1 MNSTHGTYFLGIDI
15 GSTTIKLVVAD
26 ETFRTVFGRYRRHH
40 SDIKNTLLSLAS
52 EARKELGDFSF
63 RAMITGSGGLSLAN
77 WVGVPFVQEVIAVSD
92 SIEKFAP
99 RTNVA
104 IEIGGEDAK
113 IIYFTNTIEQ
123 RMNGICA
130 GGTGSFIDQMATL
143 LDTDADG
150 LNELA
155 KNHTVIYPIAARCG
169 VFAKSDLQPLINE
182 GTARADLAASIFQAI
197 VSQIISGLA
206 CGKPIRGNIAFLGGP
221 LHFLSEL
228 RARFVDVLKLSP
240 SQIITPEEGHLFAA
254 LGAAIRAET
263 EGAETDIAR
272 LIDNLLEQQELPF
285 EISRLAPLFSTRDE
299 YDTFRARHSTHIVPK
314 GILSEYEG
322 DCFFGLDAGS
332 TTTKAVLIGA
342 AGEVL
347 HTFYKS
353 NEGSPLNVARE
364 ALAEIYAALPPTA
377 TVRYSCVTGYGEG
390 LLKTALR
397 ADMGEIETVAHYRA
411 AAFFDPAVD
420 FILDIGG
427 QDMKCLRIK
436 NGIIDTVLLNEAC
449 SAGCG
454 SFLETFA
461 RSLDLPIDE
470 FAQNSLFAENPVDL
484 GSRCTVFMNSRVKQ
498 AQKEGADVADISAGL
513 AYSVIKNALQK
524 VIKITDP
531 AEMGKNIVV
540 QGGTF
545 YNEAAL
551 RAFELVSEREA
562 IRPDIAGL
570 MGAFGAALL
579 ARERFS
585 PGRMGEQSAA
595 KRTTAPRIKTTLLSS
610 SELQALKTATSHTR
624 CKSCENNCLLTINN
638 FSGLLPEPKAK
649 KSKNAKGRKNKPASN
664 EKGAGD
670 ASHAEGI
677 GQDPTARPARQSREK
692 GGAKGS
698 ENRFISGNRCER
710 GIGKTTQNSELP
722 NLYAAKYERVFAY
735 ESLAEADAPRGRV
748 GLPRVMNMYENYP
761 LWHTFFTELGYRV
774 ELSPRSSRALY
785 ESGMESIPS
794 ESECYPAKLAHGHI
808 MALLASGVKYIFYP
822 CIAFE
827 QEVVCGADK
836 TYNCP
841 IVTSY
846 PENIKNNVEEIAKIR
861 FENPFFNLAD
871 EKSLMKRIVEEFP
884 GLPAAEVRD
893 ALKKALAE
901 QARYR
906 EDVRRMGDEAVNYIE
921 RNGLTAVVLAG
932 RPYHIDPEINHG
944 IPELI
949 TSYGIPVISDDAIA
963 HLGEIERPLG
973 VRDQWAYHSRMYAAA
988 YWTRARMDV
997 ELIQLNSFGCGL
1009 DAVTADEVQEILEAA
1024 GKIFTLLK
1032 IDEVTNLGSA
1042 RIRIRSLFAARAARY
1057 KNLDGEGA
1065 TGFERTRGKLNVYS
1079 GVKPAPRPPRIV
1091 FTEEM
1096 RKKHT
1101 IICPQMTPM
1110 HFDIIKDAFLSEG
1123 YNLVVMPAMDRA
1135 CIDTG
1140 LKYVNNDAC
1149 YPALI
1154 VVGQVI
1160 NALKSGEY
1168 DLENVSVMMS
1178 QTGGGCRASNYIA
1191 FIRKAF
1197 AKAGLSHVPVISF
1210 NALGLEKNPGFKFTP
1225 GLINKA
1231 MQGLIYG
1238 DLLSR
1243 VLYRTRPYEAVA
1255 GTANA
1260 LYEHWNERCQAAVRR
1275 GNLGEFKRNV
1285 YEIVEDFDSM
1295 PLREIEKP
1303 RVGVVGEIL
1312 VKYHPTANNDI
1323 VTLLEN
1329 EGAEAV
1335 VPDLTDFILYNG
1347 YNAGVL
1353 HRYLGGTKALS
1364 IGGAL
1369 GVRFIEMYRKHMRR
1383 ALEKSA
1389 RFTAPID
1396 IAEMAEL
1403 AKPIV
1408 SVCNITG
1415 EGWFLTAEMVE
1426 LIQTGVN
1433 NIVCTQPFACLPN
1446 HVVGKGIIK
1455 NLHNNYPDSNIVAVD
1470 YDPGASEV
1478 NQLNRIKLML
1488 SAARRRAKHAMND
1501 AGAVSDA
1508 SAPRVTAD
1516 TFREQDIPSK
1526 GAAKV

>member
-1 MNSTHGTYFLGIDI
+1 MTTYFLGIDI

-26 ETFRTVFGRYRRHH
+26 ENFRTVFGRYRRHH
-40 SDIKNTLLSLAS
+40 SDIKNTLLALAA
-52 EARKELGDFSF
+52 EAKEELGNFSF
-63 RAMITGSGGLSLAN
+63 RAMITGSGGLSLAD
-77 WVGVPFVQEVIAVSD
+77 WAGVPFVQEVIAVSD
-92 SIEKFAP
+92 SIERFAP
-99 RTNVA
+99 QTNVA

-113 IIYFTNTIEQ
+113 IIYFSNTIEQ

-143 LDTDADG
+143 LNTDAEG

-155 KNHTVIYPIAARCG
+155 KSHTVIYPVAARCG

-182 GTARADLAASIFQAI
+182 GTARSDLAASIFQAI

-228 RARFVDVLKLSP
+228 RARFIDVLKLSP
-240 SQIITPEEGHLFAA
+240 EQIVTPEEGHLFAA
-254 LGAAIRAET
+254 LGAAIRAES
-263 EGAETDIAR
+263 EGAETDIAG
-272 LIDNLLEQQELPF
+272 LIDNLLDKQELPF
-285 EISRLAPLFSTRDE
+285 EIARLEPLFASREEYDAFRERHAGQSIVRAPLADYS
-299 YDTFRARHSTHIVPK
+299 
-314 GILSEYEG
+314 G

-342 AGEVL
+342 DGELL
-347 HTFYKS
+347 HSFYES
-353 NEGSPLNVARE
+353 NEGSPLNVARK
-364 ALAEIYAALPPTA
+364 ALAEVYAALPPQA
-377 TVRYSCVTGYGEG
+377 KIRYSCVTGYGEG
-390 LLKTALR
+390 LLKSALHI
-397 ADMGEIETVAHYRA
+397 DHGEIETVAHYRA

-436 NGIIDTVLLNEAC
+436 NGVIDTVLLNEAC

-461 RSLDLPIDE
+461 RSLDLPINE
-470 FAQNSLFAENPVDL
+470 FAENSLFAENPVDL

-498 AQKEGADVADISAGL
+498 AQKEGASVADISAGL

-531 AEMGKNIVV
+531 AQMGKRVVV

-545 YNEAAL
+545 HNEAVL

-562 IRPDIAGL
+562 IRPEIAGL

-579 ARERFS
+579 ARERFR
-585 PGRMGEQSAA
+585 PRMKS
-595 KRTTAPRIKTTLLSS
+595 TLLNAES
-610 SELQALKTATSHTR
+610 LAALHVDTSHTR
-624 CKSCENNCLLTINN
+624 CKACENNCLLTINKFAGDSPPN
-638 FSGLLPEPKAK
+638 PHELFEKSSTKTFAESAQSADSHEGVKGTLSPCGGAGAEPPRT
-649 KSKNAKGRKNKPASN
+649 NPAS
-664 EKGAGD
+664 K
-670 ASHAEGI
+670 
-677 GQDPTARPARQSREK
+677 
-692 GGAKGS
+692 
-698 ENRFISGNRCER
+698 FISGNRCER
-710 GIGKTTQNSELP
+710 GSGEKAENSDLP
-722 NLYAAKYERVFAY
+722 NLYAAKYKRVFDY
-735 ESLAEADAPRGRV
+735 EPLSAADAKRGTV

-761 LWHTFFTELGYRV
+761 LWFTFFTELGYRV
-774 ELSPRSSRALY
+774 ELSPKSSRALY

-808 MALLASGVKYIFYP
+808 MALIERGVKYIFYP

-827 QEVVCGADK
+827 REIVCGADK

-846 PENIKNNVEEIAKIR
+846 PENIKNNVEEIAGVR
-861 FENPFFNLAD
+861 FENPFFNLGD
-871 EKSLMKRIVEEFP
+871 EKSLVKRMVEEFSDI
-884 GLPAAEVRD
+884 PAAEVRA

-901 QARYR
+901 QEKYR
-906 EDVRRMGDEAVNYIE
+906 ADVRQMGDEAVNYIE
-921 RNGLTAVVLAG
+921 RHGLTAVVLAG

-949 TSYGIPVISDDAIA
+949 TSYGVPVLSDDAVA
-963 HLGEIERPLG
+963 HLKEVERPLG
-973 VRDQWAYHSRMYAAA
+973 VRDQWAYHSRLYAAA
-988 YWTRARMDV
+988 FWARNRADIEM
-997 ELIQLNSFGCGL
+997 IQLTSFGCGL
-1009 DAVTADEVQEILEAA
+1009 DAVTADEVQEILEAT

-1042 RIRIRSLFAARAARY
+1042 RIRIRSLFAAR
-1057 KNLDGEGA
+1057 GA
-1065 TGFERTRGKLNVYS
+1065 KDTEHVPGTFDSMKSFSRSLRPMR
-1079 GVKPAPRPPRIV
+1079 KPKPRPPRIV
-1091 FTEEM
+1091 FTQAM
-1096 RKKHT
+1096 RKTHT
-1101 IICPQMTPM
+1101 ILCPQMAPL
-1110 HFDIIKDAFLSEG
+1110 HFDILQEAFRSEG
-1123 YNLVVMPAMDRA
+1123 YNMVVMPAIDRA
-1135 CIDTG
+1135 SIDTG

-1168 DLENVSVMMS
+1168 DLDKVSVMMS

-1197 AKAGLSHVPVISF
+1197 AKAGFEKIPVISF
-1210 NALGLEKNPGFKFTP
+1210 NALGLEKNPGFKFTA

-1231 MQGLIYG
+1231 MMGLLYG

-1243 VLYRTRPYEAVA
+1243 VLYRTRPYEATA
-1255 GTANA
+1255 GSANA
-1260 LYEHWNERCQAAVRR
+1260 LYDFWNEKCRASVRKGSR
-1275 GNLGEFKRNV
+1275 RVFKKYCR
-1285 YEIVEDFDSM
+1285 EIVEAFDAL
-1295 PLREIEKP
+1295 PLRDIELPK
-1303 RVGVVGEIL
+1303 VGVVGEIL

-1335 VPDLTDFILYNG
+1335 VPDLTDFVLYNG
-1347 YNAGVL
+1347 YNAKVL
-1353 HRYLGGTKALS
+1353 HKYLGGSKKLS

-1396 IAEMAEL
+1396 IDKMAEL

-1426 LIQTGVN
+1426 LIHTGVN

-1455 NLHNNYPDSNIVAVD
+1455 NLHNNYPNSNIVAVD

-1488 SAARRRAKHAMND
+1488 SAARRNMAKPDVAPAERAE
-1501 AGAVSDA
+1501 
-1508 SAPRVTAD
+1508 R
-1516 TFREQDIPSK
+1516 RES
-1526 GAAKV
+1526 VEV